1 LSSVLLEPNCQARDS
16 ATLPSEMTAFLGEL
30 LQGLVVSAE
39 EQVLVEKG
47 VELLRRSSLWSMPGK
62 KR

>member
-1 LSSVLLEPNCQARDS
+1 
-16 ATLPSEMTAFLGEL
+16 MTAFLGEL